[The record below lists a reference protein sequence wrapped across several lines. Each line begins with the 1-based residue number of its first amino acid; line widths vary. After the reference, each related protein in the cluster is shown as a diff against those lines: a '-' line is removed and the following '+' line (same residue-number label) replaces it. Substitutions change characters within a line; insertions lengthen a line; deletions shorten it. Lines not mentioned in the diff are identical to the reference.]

1 MILSNSSEKFIS
13 LEREIEFLQLYLKF
27 ETIRFQEKFEV
38 HFNVD
43 AKLELYAIKIPGM
56 LLQPLIENAI
66 NHGLF
71 HKKEKGI
78 LTIHFYEE
86 FEDDNKYLI
95 CTITDNGIGIQN
107 YVANSTENHQ
117 SKSTKISQERIA
129 ILNLLYGENKFK
141 LTFKDLADTSGESG
155 TKVIVKIALN

>member
-1 MILSNSSEKFIS
+1 
-13 LEREIEFLQLYLKF
+13 
-27 ETIRFQEKFEV
+27 
-38 HFNVD
+38 
-43 AKLELYAIKIPGM
+43 M
-56 LLQPLIENAI
+56 LLQPLIENSI

-86 FEDDNKYLI
+86 FEDDNKYII

-107 YVANSTENHQ
+107 KAANSTENHQ